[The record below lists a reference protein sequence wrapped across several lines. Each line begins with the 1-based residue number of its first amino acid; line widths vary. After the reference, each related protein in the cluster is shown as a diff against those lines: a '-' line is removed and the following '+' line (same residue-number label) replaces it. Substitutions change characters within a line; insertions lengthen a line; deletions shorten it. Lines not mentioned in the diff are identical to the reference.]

1 MERQIETILKALG
14 DKIERLEGEISY
26 KDYRIQTLE
35 KELKEAKEGKD
46 E

>member
-1 MERQIETILKALG
+1 MEKQIETILKALG
-14 DKIERLEGEISY
+14 DKIASLELDISY

-35 KELKEAKEGKD
+35 KELKVVKEKKD

>member
-14 DKIERLEGEISY
+14 DKIASLECDISI

-35 KELKEAKEGKD
+35 RELKEAKEKKD